1 MLSDVE
7 RKKREAAHFFV
18 ERLNERAGD
27 LILKVILFG
36 SVARGEA
43 REESDIDILVY
54 AKDVDKVREIC
65 ADLQLETWIIFRE
78 PVEYLVYPLSY
89 LRKRL
94 FFIAGRKEVLF
105 EMEEEEIRYKE
116 ARGIYELA
124 CE

>member
-43 REESDIDILVY
+43 REESDKKRGRRVILTFSFML
-54 AKDVDKVREIC
+54 K
-65 ADLQLETWIIFRE
+65 
-78 PVEYLVYPLSY
+78 
-89 LRKRL
+89 
-94 FFIAGRKEVLF
+94 
-105 EMEEEEIRYKE
+105 M
-116 ARGIYELA
+116 
-124 CE
+124 

>member
-18 ERLNERAGD
+18 ERLNERARD

-78 PVEYLVYPLSY
+78 PVEYLV
-89 LRKRL
+89 
-94 FFIAGRKEVLF
+94 
-105 EMEEEEIRYKE
+105 
-116 ARGIYELA
+116 
-124 CE
+124 